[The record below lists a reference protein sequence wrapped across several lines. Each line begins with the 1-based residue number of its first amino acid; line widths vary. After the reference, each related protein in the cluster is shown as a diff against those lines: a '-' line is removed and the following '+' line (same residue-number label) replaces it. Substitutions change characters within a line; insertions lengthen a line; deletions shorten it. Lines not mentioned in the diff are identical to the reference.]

1 MDGTSKQPLL
11 FPHNLDAM
19 LLSLQSRCLTK
30 PHGVSQMKMGG
41 GYFSD
46 RYKSAASRTDSCK
59 VRNLDAT
66 VTL

>member
-11 FPHNLDAM
+11 FPHNLEAIS
-19 LLSLQSRCLTK
+19 LSLQSRCRTK
-30 PHGVSQMKMGG
+30 PHGVSQMKMGE
-41 GYFSD
+41 GYLSD

-66 VTL
+66 VT